1 MVFGLSGS
9 AKKYTILFKDSNV
22 TTELALARAMV
33 ESIRNLKKE
42 LSKIFTTSKLADM
55 LEKY

>member
-22 TTELALARAMV
+22 TTELALARAMGGGF
-33 ESIRNLKKE
+33 SIKE
-42 LSKIFTTSKLADM
+42 RTIEDIHHI
-55 LEKY
+55 